1 MEEANKLRER
11 ARHYRELASQQMD
24 ERVKKALLETA
35 EELVNEA
42 RTREASAPSPPKP

>member
-1 MEEANKLRER
+1 MEEARKLRER

-35 EELVNEA
+35 EELTSEA
-42 RTREASAPSPPKP
+42 QKQETSPPSPSKP